1 MGLGAWEGVP
11 SPKQEAIVVAVPH
24 TGLVTFDWA
33 VQFKVLQS
41 PVPFTIISNRGL
53 PIDRA
58 RCDLIEQAL
67 KMGASHVF
75 FLDSDVTLQPDG
87 LMRLFN
93 WRLPIVCG
101 VYGSKHGAVG
111 VWLEQA
117 KSGEGRYAP
126 VLPEVLEQN
135 PLFTHPDIV
144 VGAGCCLID
153 LSIFARIEKPWFLWT
168 QGREESGVSEDFYF
182 FEKVRKLGIPIH
194 VDPQVKCFH
203 HEFAQLNWK
212 GERERLI
219 R

>member
-1 MGLGAWEGVP
+1 MGIGVWESQP
-11 SPKQEAIVVAVPH
+11 SPSQEAIVIAIPH

-41 PVPFTIISNRGL
+41 PVPFTVISNRGL

-58 RCDLIEQAL
+58 RNDLVEQAIKL
-67 KMGASHVF
+67 GASHVF
-75 FLDSDVTLQPDG
+75 FLDSDVKLPPDG
-87 LMRLFN
+87 LVRLFQ

-126 VLPEVLEQN
+126 VLPEVLEN
-135 PLFTHPDIV
+135 NRLYTHPDIV

-153 LSIFARIEKPWFLWT
+153 LAIFNRIDKPWFRWT
-168 QGREESGVSEDFYF
+168 QGKEEGGVSEDFYF
-182 FEKVRKLGIPIH
+182 FEKVRKLSIPIH
-194 VDPQVKCFH
+194 VDPQVKCLH
-203 HEFAQLNWK
+203 DELAQLTWT
-212 GERERLI
+212 GQRERCQ